1 MATTTLLQGESTAR
15 RTSVFMKFLMAVTG
29 ALFVLFVLMHMYG
42 NLKILWGTEAF
53 DEYAEHLRTLLTPIL
68 PYSGFL
74 WLFRAVLVLALLVHA
89 YAAFTLWSR
98 ANGARLQR
106 YAVKSAAKGAVR
118 SKMMRWGG
126 VALLAFIAFHLIQ
139 FTIVKVNFNG
149 NFSAAQL
156 HGSTGELVIASFQLW
171 WVTLIYIIA
180 MGALAMHLFHGVWSA
195 AQTLGWTNSAGSRRL
210 AYATAHVVAAVVA
223 LGFLVPPPATGRS
236 SRASTG
242 SATRSRTP
250 APPQGRSTRSGP
262 PGSSMPTWSTRPT
275 GASSR

>member
-1 MATTTLLQGESTAR
+1 MDPVATTTLLQGESTAR

-171 WVTLIYIIA
+171 CVTLIYIIA

-223 LGFLVPPPATGRS
+223 LGFLVPPLAIFFRLVK
-236 SRASTG
+236 
-242 SATRSRTP
+242 
-250 APPQGRSTRSGP
+250 
-262 PGSSMPTWSTRPT
+262 
-275 GASSR
+275 